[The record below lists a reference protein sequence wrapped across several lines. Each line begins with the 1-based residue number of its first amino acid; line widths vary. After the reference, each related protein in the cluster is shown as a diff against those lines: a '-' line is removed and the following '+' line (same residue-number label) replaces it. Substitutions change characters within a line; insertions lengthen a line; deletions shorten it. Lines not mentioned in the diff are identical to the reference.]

1 MSPQRPGQAPLP
13 PPDAA
18 RRTTGASLIGGGV
31 WRLASMLLPQVTNL
45 ILSVAIARLLGPP
58 DFGRQ
63 SFIAF
68 VALST
73 MTLLSTGLGLSLTR
87 YSAESLGRG
96 EGGAVWG
103 LVRLTAAIDL
113 IGALIGGAALGLAG
127 VLGAEPSAAWQ
138 LAGLG
143 TALAIM
149 QTVPNAVLMGAQR
162 FRDTSVIGLTTT
174 LVSVPSTI
182 AVVASGGGITGIF
195 AVEAVVAAVNLTW
208 SVLFARRTLRAT
220 APAAAAVER
229 RSPAPFLRFAA
240 LTTLDTL
247 LFLVVWRRSEF
258 FFLNAYSSDA
268 EIGFY
273 SIAFALVNAL
283 VLIPQS
289 VASVTAPAFAT
300 LFGAGESGRIRSGY
314 GRAMRLVT
322 LGTLPLAAGAF
333 ALGPAAIELLY
344 GKDYAR
350 AGEAV
355 RVMLALFP
363 LVPLFSVSG
372 SLLEGLG
379 RAGMMLVMNT
389 AAAAINIGLDFVL
402 IPKGAAVGA
411 AAASTIAQAVV
422 IVPMVIYA
430 TRLVGGMRIHARE
443 LAKAVL
449 ASAASGVAAWATWTA
464 LEGVAGLLLAIAAAV
479 VVFALLAA
487 ILRILPAED
496 AEWLEGAAGERLGG
510 LVGRACRVLTS
521 APAASPSS

>member
-1 MSPQRPGQAPLP
+1 MSPQGTGQPPLV

-18 RRTTGASLIGGGV
+18 TATTGAALIGGGA
-31 WRLASMLLPQVTNL
+31 WRLASMLLPQVTNV

-68 VALST
+68 IALAT
-73 MTLLSTGLGLSLTR
+73 MTLLSTGLSLGLTR

-113 IGALIGGAALGLAG
+113 LGALIGGATLGLAG

-149 QTVPNAVLMGAQR
+149 QAVPNAVLVGAQR
-162 FRDTSVIGLTTT
+162 FRDASVIGLTTN
-174 LVSVPSTI
+174 LIAVPSTI
-182 AVVASGGGITGIF
+182 AVVALGGGIVGIF
-195 AVEAVVAAVNLTW
+195 AVEAAVAAVNLTW
-208 SVLFARRTLRAT
+208 SVLLARRTLRAV
-220 APAAAAVER
+220 APAATAVEPPS
-229 RSPAPFLRFAA
+229 RSPFLRFAA
-240 LTTLDTL
+240 LTTLDTV
-247 LFLVVWRRSEF
+247 LFLIVWRRSEF

-273 SIAFALVNAL
+273 SIAFATVNAL
-283 VLIPQS
+283 VLVPQS

-300 LFGAGESGRIRSGY
+300 LLGAGESGRIRSGY
-314 GRAMRLVT
+314 GRAMRLVM

-333 ALGPAAIELLY
+333 ALGPAAIEVLY
-344 GKDYAR
+344 GKDYGR
-350 AGEAV
+350 AGETLL
-355 RVMLALFP
+355 VMLALFP

-372 SLLEGLG
+372 SLLLGLG
-379 RAGMMLVMNT
+379 RAGMLLAVNSV
-389 AAAAINIGLDFVL
+389 AAAINIGLDFVL
-402 IPKGAAVGA
+402 IPSGAAVGA
-411 AAASTIAQAVV
+411 AAASTIAQAIV
-422 IVPMVIYA
+422 IVPMVFYA
-430 TRLVGGMRIHARE
+430 TRLAGGMRVHIRA
-443 LAKAVL
+443 LAKAAL
-449 ASAASGVAAWATWTA
+449 ASATSALAAWGTWTLLGGA
-464 LEGVAGLLLAIAAAV
+464 AGLLLGIAAAV

-496 AEWLEGAAGERLGG
+496 GEWLERAAGERLGG
-510 LVGRACRVLTS
+510 LVGRACRVLNS
-521 APAASPSS
+521 APATSATS